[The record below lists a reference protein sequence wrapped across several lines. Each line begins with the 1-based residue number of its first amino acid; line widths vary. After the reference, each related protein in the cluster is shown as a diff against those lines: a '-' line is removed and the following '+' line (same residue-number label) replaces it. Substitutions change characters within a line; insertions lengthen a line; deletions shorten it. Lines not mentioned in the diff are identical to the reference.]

1 MLSTKLNYIFQNKN
15 NRPSVFSLPFTAMT
29 ISYKRFYIFLCENIL
44 VDRIGCVCGG
54 GGASKQGD
62 TIAQSICK
70 DALDD
75 KVKVE
80 STI

>member
-1 MLSTKLNYIFQNKN
+1 MKTFWLI
-15 NRPSVFSLPFTAMT
+15 V
-29 ISYKRFYIFLCENIL
+29 L
-44 VDRIGCVCGG
+44 VVDGG
-54 GGASKQGD
+54 GGCTGGGGWGGAGKQGD